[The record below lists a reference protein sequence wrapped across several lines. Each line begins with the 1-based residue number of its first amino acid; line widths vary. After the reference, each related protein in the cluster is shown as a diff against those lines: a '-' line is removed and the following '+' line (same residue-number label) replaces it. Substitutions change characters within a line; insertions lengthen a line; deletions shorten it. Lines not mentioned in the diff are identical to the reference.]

1 MGGGHGW
8 YLSHLTS
15 RSAVV
20 ANNHSIVHGQK
31 VKKMKLI
38 AYLILLQSS
47 NAFLNAPSSLYC
59 KKKINSDAAQS
70 RKINT
75 RVYTRKPVMGK
86 TTKFDHS
93 SSPVISSKTKNIRQN
108 RGTFDPLNLS
118 SSDRRDKSL
127 LRSSSASSNIAYD
140 MLETNEKDK
149 QPLGPW
155 AARGILLLV
164 AVLWG
169 TNFGSVK
176 YLETLCLHPPC
187 HHFPSESALARF
199 GVAALVGL
207 PFLVGK
213 QKDIILAGF
222 ECGALISAGY
232 ITQAMALES
241 IPSARCAFICSLTV
255 VVVPFMSALLDGK
268 PVKSMHLV
276 AGILALGGVGILE
289 GLVDVKQL
297 MMASATSSGHVV
309 LHAAHGGSSHII
321 HAATAAK
328 SFFGLSKGD
337 LVALG
342 QPFGFGLAFM
352 RIEHYVEKYKDTEN
366 RIMTMSAAQC
376 LAVGFVSLI
385 WAMHDYQ
392 WHIPDLA
399 YMIEPHRLI
408 AIAWTGIVTTV
419 IAIYLE
425 GFALQTASATEAA
438 ITFASEPVW
447 ASLFGAWL
455 LHERMNTNSYVGG
468 TIILLACLLGS
479 LADINSSESSSN
491 ANE

>member
-1 MGGGHGW
+1 
-8 YLSHLTS
+8 
-15 RSAVV
+15 
-20 ANNHSIVHGQK
+20 
-31 VKKMKLI
+31 MKE
-38 AYLILLQSS
+38 AKRNVGSF
-47 NAFLNAPSSLYC
+47 N
-59 KKKINSDAAQS
+59 
-70 RKINT
+70 
-75 RVYTRKPVMGK
+75 
-86 TTKFDHS
+86 
-93 SSPVISSKTKNIRQN
+93 
-108 RGTFDPLNLS
+108 PLNFS
-118 SSDRRDKSL
+118 RDKSL
-127 LRSSSASSNIAYD
+127 LWSSSASSNIAYD
-140 MLETNEKDK
+140 VLDDISEEKNE

-155 AARGILLLV
+155 AARGILLFV

-199 GVAALVGL
+199 GVAALIGF
-207 PFLVGK
+207 PFLLGK
-213 QKDIILAGF
+213 QKKVIMAGF

-232 ITQAMALES
+232 MTQAMALES

-255 VVVPFMSALLDGK
+255 VVVPFMSALFEGK
-268 PVKSMHLV
+268 PVKPMHLM

-297 MMASATSSGHVV
+297 MMASVTSSGHGM
-309 LHAAHGGSSHII
+309 LHAHDGSSHIS

-328 SFFGLSKGD
+328 SSFGLSKGD

-376 LAVGFVSLI
+376 LAVGLVSLI

-419 IAIYLE
+419 VAIYLE

-468 TIILLACLLGS
+468 SIILLACLLGS
-479 LADINSSESSSN
+479 LADINVSSSSN

>member
-1 MGGGHGW
+1 
-8 YLSHLTS
+8 
-15 RSAVV
+15 
-20 ANNHSIVHGQK
+20 
-31 VKKMKLI
+31 MKE
-38 AYLILLQSS
+38 AKRNVGSF
-47 NAFLNAPSSLYC
+47 N
-59 KKKINSDAAQS
+59 
-70 RKINT
+70 
-75 RVYTRKPVMGK
+75 
-86 TTKFDHS
+86 
-93 SSPVISSKTKNIRQN
+93 
-108 RGTFDPLNLS
+108 PLNFS
-118 SSDRRDKSL
+118 RDKSL
-127 LRSSSASSNIAYD
+127 LWSSSASSNIAYD
-140 MLETNEKDK
+140 VLDDISEEKNE
-149 QPLGPW
+149 QALGPW
-155 AARGILLLV
+155 AARGILLFV

-199 GVAALVGL
+199 GVAALIGF
-207 PFLVGK
+207 PFLLGK
-213 QKDIILAGF
+213 QKKVIMAGF

-232 ITQAMALES
+232 MTQAMALES

-255 VVVPFMSALLDGK
+255 VVVPFMSALFEGK
-268 PVKSMHLV
+268 PVKPMHLM

-297 MMASATSSGHVV
+297 MMASVTSSGHGM
-309 LHAAHGGSSHII
+309 LHAHDGSSHIS

-328 SFFGLSKGD
+328 SSFGLSKGD

-376 LAVGFVSLI
+376 LAVGLVSLI

-419 IAIYLE
+419 VAIYLE

-468 TIILLACLLGS
+468 SIILLACLLGS
-479 LADINSSESSSN
+479 LADINVSSSSN